1 MTLREDVIIVRVTTQ
16 IHLRARARLIAGL
29 SLALGAWLL
38 AACSAIELRQQIAS
52 QTAAADSAQTIA
64 AEGPAADAGATLA
77 AYQATAGALLQRAT
91 GSAATLMALETAAA
105 STPPP
110 TARPDFNASAAD
122 SVVYGAV
129 PIDSDRLNIIA
140 ALAFDADGH
149 LLAATRAGEV
159 YRLRDADGDGRAE
172 EAALIFADEQEAL
185 GQVSGMSVRGA
196 SLLLLHG
203 GALSQLRDAD
213 GDGRYETVTLLSES
227 LPAAQSALRASN
239 GVVQAPDGRLFTV
252 DISSGE
258 ILQII
263 LSP

>member
-1 MTLREDVIIVRVTTQ
+1 MSANTRF
-16 IHLRARARLIAGL
+16 HLAARLIAGL
-29 SLALGAWLL
+29 SLTLAAWLST
-38 AACSAIELRQQIAS
+38 ACSAIELHQQMAS
-52 QTAAADSAQTIA
+52 QTAAASVRQTLA
-64 AEGPAADAGATLA
+64 AEGPAADARATLA
-77 AYQATAGALLQRAT
+77 AYQATAGAQLLRAT
-91 GSAATLMALETAAA
+91 NSAATLTALETADAA
-105 STPPP
+105 TPLPIVS
-110 TARPDFNASAAD
+110 PDFSVSAAD
-122 SVVYGAV
+122 AVVFGAV

-140 ALAFDADGH
+140 ALAFDAAGQ

-159 YRLRDADGDGRAE
+159 YRLSDADGDGRAE
-172 EAALIFADEQEAL
+172 ETALIFADEQEAL

-213 GDGRYETVTLLSES
+213 GDGRYETVMLLSES

-252 DISSGE
+252 DINSGE